1 MQSRQVSPEEMR
13 KRVAVFSELQ
23 ASAMPLI
30 DAARPEFQRE
40 LLSII
45 GQGVAEDGAIVP
57 PITDVEGFHLSIV
70 RVEAGK
76 GSALHKHRTV
86 EVFMPLNGR
95 FSVQWGDHGEH
106 EIFLDQ
112 YDVISLP
119 VGVLRGFRNESPG
132 QALLLVIIGGD
143 DPGSV
148 EWIDEVMDAARRQ
161 GFGLDERG
169 KITTRSVSEG
179 G

>member
-1 MQSRQVSPEEMR
+1 
-13 KRVAVFSELQ
+13 
-23 ASAMPLI
+23 
-30 DAARPEFQRE
+30 
-40 LLSII
+40 
-45 GQGVAEDGAIVP
+45 
-57 PITDVEGFHLSIV
+57 
-70 RVEAGK
+70 
-76 GSALHKHRTV
+76 
-86 EVFMPLNGR
+86 MPLNGR